1 MSVIGKITASY
12 LLEKCP
18 TYAEERRLLCP
29 TSDQFEDKL
38 NMGDTDECNNVIHK
52 MTATYLL
59 EKCPA
64 YAERRLF
71 WPTSD
76 QFEDKLKICS
86 LKLTDALSLNMFRL
100 SSKDE

>member
-18 TYAEERRLLCP
+18 TYAEERRLLWP

-52 MTATYLL
+52 MTAAYLL
-59 EKCPA
+59 GKVSYLCREKTILA
-64 YAERRLF
+64 HVR
-71 WPTSD
+71 S
-76 QFEDKLKICS
+76 I
-86 LKLTDALSLNMFRL
+86 
-100 SSKDE
+100 